1 MAAGVSLITGT
12 LTVGR
17 AAGDA
22 VTVDVALDTSPTDTA
37 VELEAEAQ
45 PAAPPASSAVRAMQG
60 HLTGRARILA
70 ALPDLPGAGTSGDF
84 A

>member
-1 MAAGVSLITGT
+1 VEAGVILMTGT

-17 AAGDA
+17 ATDDA
-22 VTVDVALDTSPTDTA
+22 VGVGTPLDTSPADTA
-37 VELEAEAQ
+37 VEVETEAQ

-60 HLTGRARILA
+60 HLTDRARILA
-70 ALPDLPGAGTSGDF
+70 RPPGLPGAGTSGDV